1 MPGQATVADRPKAGM
16 ESGLRTRLFDAD
28 RTDRL
33 LGFEDAL
40 KARLSARQL
49 LWIDVE
55 GDYDEAH
62 RAALAERFELEPDT
76 TSVLADRGGG
86 PNLELHGRDFRLRI
100 AAEPDPR
107 RPEDATWLDI
117 VAGPNLVI
125 SRHGAPLNFLEA
137 LNERIAADA
146 TIGELDSAEFV
157 ASMLDAVVT
166 TYHIAV
172 DGIED
177 ELDAHDAR
185 SLAQPRSRDGVARLV
200 EIRRRVGRLRRLV
213 AAHRELFAS
222 LGRPDFARGIESADP
237 EVFLPVASRFEAA
250 LVSVESTRALV
261 LSSFEVL
268 MTRTAQRTN
277 DVMRVLT
284 LATVLALP
292 ATITAGLL
300 GMNLVIP
307 LPNNDP
313 GAFWVVMM
321 MVLGIEV
328 VMLGLARWR
337 GWI

>member
-1 MPGQATVADRPKAGM
+1 MPGKAAVAVRPKAG
-16 ESGLRTRLFDAD
+16 SDDGLRARLFDSD

-40 KARLSARQL
+40 KARVSARQL

-55 GDYDEAH
+55 GDLGEAD
-62 RAALAERFELEPDT
+62 RRALAERFELEGDT
-76 TSVLADRGGG
+76 AEALADRGGG
-86 PNLELHGRDFRLRI
+86 PNLKLHGRHFRLRI
-100 AAEPDPR
+100 AAEPNPK
-107 RPEDATWLDI
+107 RPSDSTWLDI

-125 SRHGAPLNFLEA
+125 SRHAEPLRFLDA

-157 ASMLDAVVT
+157 AGMLDAAVT
-166 TYHIAV
+166 TYLAAV

-177 ELDAHDAR
+177 EIDAHDAR
-185 SLAQPRSRDGVARLV
+185 SLGRSRSSDGIAQLV
-200 EIRRRVGRLRRLV
+200 EIRRRIGRLRRLF

-237 EVFLPVASRFEAA
+237 EVFLPVVSRFDSA
-250 LVSVESTRALV
+250 LLSAESTRETV

-268 MTRTAQRTN
+268 MTRTSQRTN

-292 ATITAGLL
+292 ATITAGFL
-300 GMNLVIP
+300 GMNLIVP
-307 LPNNDP
+307 LPSDDP
-313 GAFWVVMM
+313 TAFWKVMA
-321 MVLGIEV
+321 MVLGFELV
-328 VMLGLARWR
+328 VLGLARWR